1 MQTGSISLVVCVLSA
16 LVGGYLSQGNGG
28 SMADGVWTLLATVPG
43 VLIPTMILA
52 MMPPK
57 PAPMWSVPMLGGTM
71 IRALIV
77 LTIGLAVYMLAG
89 PSKVIFFMTMLVALM
104 ITLILD
110 VASVLSL
117 IQKHTPSVSPAADA
131 EGIS

>member
-1 MQTGSISLVVCVLSA
+1 MVCVLAA
-16 LVGGYLSQGNGG
+16 LVGGYLSLGRGG
-28 SMADGVWTLLATVPG
+28 SMSDGYWTLLATVPG
-43 VLIPTMILA
+43 VLIPTMIIA

-57 PAPMWSVPMLGGTM
+57 PAPMWSVPMLAGTL

-77 LTIGLAVYMLAG
+77 FTIGLAIYVLAG
-89 PSKVIFFMTMLVALM
+89 PSKVIFFLTMLSALM

-117 IQKHTPSVSPAADA
+117 IQKHMPGNMPTVDA